1 MIYISKEKIVMPG
14 DELATSEEYIA
25 GEGTYEKNGKIFSA
39 VIGKKAFDE
48 GEKIAKVAVT
58 NPPAKL
64 KPGDI
69 VLGEVINISQSI
81 VIISLAQVEN
91 RSRALAGDRE
101 GALHIS
107 KVTKGFVEDIRKE
120 YRLGD
125 IVRARVLQASP
136 SVQLGTD
143 SEELGVLKAR
153 CLKCRAILSKKG
165 DALYCSRC
173 ERNEHRKLA
182 KDYAEFT
189 PPHVETLQ
197 ENTVPQTQKSLVIS
211 DESNK
216 NLEVH

>member
-1 MIYISKEKIVMPG
+1 MIHISKEEIVMPG

-39 VIGKKAFDE
+39 VVGKKAFDE
-48 GEKIAKVAVT
+48 TEKVAKVVAN
-58 NPPAKL
+58 NPPLKL

-69 VLGEVINISQSI
+69 VLGEVINISQSVVI
-81 VIISLAQVEN
+81 VSIAQMEN
-91 RSRALAGDRE
+91 CPRALAGDRE

-125 IVRARVLQASP
+125 MVRARVVQASP
-136 SVQLGTD
+136 SLQLGTD

-189 PPHVETLQ
+189 PLHVEALQ
-197 ENTVPQTQKSLVIS
+197 ENSVPQTQNSLVIS

>member
-1 MIYISKEKIVMPG
+1 MDISKEEIVMPG

-25 GEGTYEKNGKIFSA
+25 GEGTYEKNGKIFSS

-48 GEKIAKVAVT
+48 AEKVAKVTVA
-58 NPPAKL
+58 NPPVKL

-69 VLGEVINISQSI
+69 VIGEVINISQSI

-91 RSRALAGDRE
+91 SPRALAGVRE

-125 IVRARVLQASP
+125 LVRARVLQASP
-136 SVQLGTD
+136 SMQLGTD
-143 SEELGVLKAR
+143 SDELGVLKAR
-153 CLKCRAILSKKG
+153 CLKCRMILSKKG

-182 KDYAEFT
+182 MDYAEFT
-189 PPHVETLQ
+189 PPHVEASDGNRASQ
-197 ENTVPQTQKSLVIS
+197 PQNSLVIS